1 MCVRYIG
8 FVLLVWFA
16 GVLHALSVP
25 QHCEA
30 PLLSGGYLVPE
41 QDTYPD
47 NTTLTYACDKDRKPV
62 VEGWW
67 AKSTCHD
74 GKWTH
79 VPECINETACI
90 TPTIPNEK
98 KPESSKA
105 WYEDG
110 KTMRIT
116 CDEGYEHKDHRATAK
131 CIKGEWSRVLV
142 CEKSIQAC
150 SEPPRIPHAVI
161 IHQRYQEVF
170 AVDSKLRYECEDGY
184 TVEGAAES
192 NKFITCTA
200 GAWTEGPLCKEGG
213 IGGGNT
219 ASAGKGPTTRPELYE
234 TENNPPITSCNRLQL
249 GTGTC

>member
-1 MCVRYIG
+1 
-8 FVLLVWFA
+8 
-16 GVLHALSVP
+16 
-25 QHCEA
+25 
-30 PLLSGGYLVPE
+30 
-41 QDTYPD
+41 
-47 NTTLTYACDKDRKPV
+47 
-62 VEGWW
+62 
-67 AKSTCHD
+67 
-74 GKWTH
+74 
-79 VPECINETACI
+79 
-90 TPTIPNEK
+90 
-98 KPESSKA
+98 
-105 WYEDG
+105 
-110 KTMRIT
+110 MRIT

-234 TENNPPITSCNRLQL
+234 TETNPPITTGDCTVDTADHSELKPAGVKNIENGGSFRFECTDVWKFENFSDGQCTDGKMTFTRCCNRLQL
-249 GTGTC
+249 GAGTC

>member
-1 MCVRYIG
+1 MCVRHLGCFLLIWFPGVHHAQNATQSCSAPTLDGG
-8 FVLLVWFA
+8 FFA
-16 GVLHALSVP
+16 P
-25 QHCEA
+25 KQE
-30 PLLSGGYLVPE
+30 
-41 QDTYPD
+41 TYSHG
-47 NTTLTYACDKDRKPV
+47 TELTYSCNNEHKPAV
-62 VEGWW
+62 KGWW
-67 AKSTCHD
+67 ATSTCQN
-74 GKWTH
+74 GKWSH
-79 VPECINETACI
+79 EPQCINETACI

-131 CIKGEWSRVLV
+131 CIRGEWSRVLV

-192 NKFITCTA
+192 NKFIICAA
-200 GAWTEGPLCKEGG
+200 GAWTEGPPCK
-213 IGGGNT
+213 
-219 ASAGKGPTTRPELYE
+219 ARP
-234 TENNPPITSCNRLQL
+234 
-249 GTGTC
+249 